1 MKSTPSFFI
10 VRLPTHERH
19 MQCTA
24 TRTCSTFFRP
34 KPCIRGVTTL
44 WHQSETRPQ
53 YRVPDTAV
61 RPPPR
66 ALGVEQSGLYGGEED
81 FQAVVLLART
91 HSRASSRLR
100 KTRIPVSPKV
110 SPNISNIRA
119 RPNTTSLLT
128 RMARREPGDNMD
140 RWASLPNSTFVT
152 WV

>member
-61 RPPPR
+61 RDR
-66 ALGVEQSGLYGGEED
+66 KSTRLNSSHSQISYAVFCLKKKKKQNRN
-81 FQAVVLLART
+81 VVLT
-91 HSRASSRLR
+91 VNIMHSDAHKSS
-100 KTRIPVSPKV
+100 
-110 SPNISNIRA
+110 IR
-119 RPNTTSLLT
+119 
-128 RMARREPGDNMD
+128 
-140 RWASLPNSTFVT
+140 
-152 WV
+152 

>member
-66 ALGVEQSGLYGGEED
+66 ALGVEQSGLYGGGGG
-81 FQAVVLLART
+81 F
-91 HSRASSRLR
+91 SRGGAMG
-100 KTRIPVSPKV
+100 KNHYQRIS
-110 SPNISNIRA
+110 A
-119 RPNTTSLLT
+119 MGET
-128 RMARREPGDNMD
+128 
-140 RWASLPNSTFVT
+140 
-152 WV
+152 

>member
-66 ALGVEQSGLYGGEED
+66 AQGEAQSGHYGGDEA
-81 FQAVVLLART
+81 FQAVVHLART
-91 HSRASSRLR
+91 QSRAPSRFR
-100 KTRIPVSPKV
+100 E
-110 SPNISNIRA
+110 
-119 RPNTTSLLT
+119 T
-128 RMARREPGDNMD
+128 RMPLRPQ
-140 RWASLPNSTFVT
+140 ASANNSH
-152 WV
+152 